1 MIDQTQKLEKFKQA
15 VFDEAEAKA
24 AEIVNETKA
33 ECESRIGEAKKEA
46 EENVRRG
53 KAEADEKFSASQL
66 RDSSSG
72 NLQSRKVVLLR
83 REEIID
89 RVFENVRA
97 KLEAFGST
105 PEYEELMIKR
115 AREASELYPDKQGEI
130 RISPKD
136 SALKEKLALGGK
148 FTVSETNS
156 IVSGG
161 LMVVYAEDNL
171 ALDFTFDNELANS
184 RKGFAGRAGL
194 FV

>member
-24 AEIVNETKA
+24 AEIVSETRA
-33 ECESRIGEAKKEA
+33 ECESRIKEAKLEA

-53 KAEADEKFSASQL
+53 KAEADEEFSASQL
-66 RDSSSG
+66 RESSSG

-97 KLEAFGST
+97 QLEDFRST
-105 PEYEELMIKR
+105 PEYEKLMIER
-115 AREASELYPDKQGEI
+115 ARQASELYPKKQGEI
-130 RISPKD
+130 RISAKD
-136 SALKEKLALGGK
+136 SALKEKLTLGGK
-148 FTVSETNS
+148 FTVSETQS